1 MVPCACPPPKRR
13 DASAKMSKTNK
24 AQANARLRRA
34 RHSILERQ
42 EGTDVSL
49 MVTQVVAGWLGV
61 WAAGPVNSEL
71 SKCGLVCVAVR
82 YLKIFDGGEVW
93 W

>member
-1 MVPCACPPPKRR
+1 
-13 DASAKMSKTNK
+13 
-24 AQANARLRRA
+24 
-34 RHSILERQ
+34 
-42 EGTDVSL
+42 